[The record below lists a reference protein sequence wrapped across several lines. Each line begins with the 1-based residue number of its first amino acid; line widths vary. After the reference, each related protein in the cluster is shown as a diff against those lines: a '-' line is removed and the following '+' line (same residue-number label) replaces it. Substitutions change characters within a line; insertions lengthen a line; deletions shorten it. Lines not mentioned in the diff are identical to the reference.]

1 MSLNSTE
8 QTLPD
13 VEEQEELSTS
23 SENQHSEVE
32 TEEASQGNEEQVD
45 GASPQEAQPP
55 STEPK
60 AKKPRHRKVDAEM
73 RALEDRMI
81 THMDERFAQVMPT
94 PPTNPI
100 EGTNAP
106 QISPEIQL
114 LTRRTQQFNQEL
126 TDLRTSHDAEDQA
139 MARTIDDGIAGRNA
153 LADINSGVI
162 QQLLLDGI
170 SPDELSEWNK
180 NYGEAFNPHSAEV
193 ELRTIRRQLRTIRGG
208 NAQPKQGNTEKVT
221 PIRKPHKP
229 VTTIPGTSASLRG
242 ERSAEALEKR
252 FRGQ

>member
-1 MSLNSTE
+1 MSLNSTD

-13 VEEQEELSTS
+13 VEEQQELSTS
-23 SENQHSEVE
+23 SEDQHSEVE
-32 TEEASQGNEEQVD
+32 TEEISEGDAEQVQ
-45 GASPQEAQPP
+45 AESEEEAKPE

-60 AKKPRHRKVDAEM
+60 AKKPRRRKVDAEM

-81 THMDERFAQVMPT
+81 TNMEQRFAQMMPT
-94 PPTNPI
+94 TPANAI

-106 QISPEIQL
+106 QATPEVQL
-114 LTRRTQQFNQEL
+114 LVRRTQQFNQEL
-126 TDLRTSHDAEDQA
+126 TDLRTSHDADEQA
-139 MARTIDDGIAGRNA
+139 IARTIDDGLAGRNA
-153 LADINSGVI
+153 LADIDSGVV

-170 SPDELSEWNK
+170 SPDELCDWNK
-180 NYGEAFNPHSAEV
+180 SYGDSFNPNSAQV

-208 NAQPKQGNTEKVT
+208 NVQANKGGTEKVT

-229 VTTIPGTSASLRG
+229 VTTVPGTGASLRG